1 MELSDWSS
9 TVLLVKRNWSLKILC
24 VYMCVFACYCFRNT
38 NLSALALIE
47 TFVSARG
54 YTQAIGVCERETHG
68 ERERGGLCLQC
79 ISPPFVLPEVDQAKG
94 K

>member
-1 MELSDWSS
+1 M
-9 TVLLVKRNWSLKILC
+9 LC

-54 YTQAIGVCERETHG
+54 YTQAMCVCERET
-68 ERERGGLCLQC
+68 ERGGGAVLARHFSSICPPRGRSGKGEINWRKRINQC
-79 ISPPFVLPEVDQAKG
+79 
-94 K
+94 

>member
-9 TVLLVKRNWSLKILC
+9 TVLLVKRNRSLKMLC
-24 VYMCVFACYCFRNT
+24 VYMCAFACYCLQNT

-54 YTQAIGVCERETHG
+54 YTQVMCVCEK
-68 ERERGGLCLQC
+68 EREREREGLCLQG